1 MKIVHVILT
10 SRFAGSERYAI
21 ELANAQ
27 SRNHDVTI
35 ILSPKGSESRA
46 DALKHRIASGVTI
59 HELKSRT
66 NFFQVYE
73 ARRLLSGIPH
83 DVIHGHLSTA
93 CRALSGLKCSSAR
106 VATLHIHYKPRQHEK
121 LDGLIA
127 IAPWQLT
134 GIPERLLNR
143 TRQIDNWTSNKIA
156 APGMREQLRES
167 FGIAPE
173 DILIGALGRV
183 VESKGFDIL
192 MDAFRQSGIPN
203 ARLAIVGNGKAWEKL
218 KSKAGTEIIMPGF
231 WPTPE
236 DWLAAF
242 DVFVSSARTEPFG
255 LVFLEAMNSGLP
267 IIATASQGALH
278 LRNLIDSTL
287 VPIDDVAAMQKALE
301 NFCKTPLQRKRY
313 ELSNYRIESKLTQI
327 DAFYQMTMS

>member
-1 MKIVHVILT
+1 MKIVHAILT

-27 SRNHDVTI
+27 SQNHDVSI
-35 ILSPKGSESRA
+35 ILSPKGSEDRA
-46 DALKHRIASGVTI
+46 DALKHRIASRVTV

-66 NFFQVYE
+66 KFFQIYE
-73 ARRLLSGIPH
+73 TRKLLSGISH

-93 CRALSGLKCSSAR
+93 CRALSGLKCNSPR
-106 VATLHIHYKPRQHEK
+106 VATLHIHYKPNQHEK

-127 IAPWQLT
+127 IAPWQLA
-134 GIPERLLNR
+134 GIPDKLLKR
-143 TRQIDNWTSNKIA
+143 TRQIDNWTSDKIA
-156 APGMREQLRES
+156 APGMREQIRES
-167 FGIAPE
+167 FGIAPGE
-173 DILIGALGRV
+173 ILIGALGRV
-183 VESKGFDIL
+183 VESKGFDTL

-203 ARLAIVGNGKAWEKL
+203 AKLAIIGNGKEWKKL
-218 KSKAGTEIIMPGF
+218 KAKAGTDIIMPGF

-267 IIATASQGALH
+267 VIATASQGALH
-278 LRNLIDSTL
+278 LRNLIDSAL

-301 NFCKTPLQRKRY
+301 NFCKAPVQRTVY
-313 ELSNYRIESKLTQI
+313 NLSNYRIESKLTQI
-327 DAFYQMTMS
+327 DEFYQMTMT

>member
-27 SRNHDVTI
+27 SQKHDVSI
-35 ILSPKGSESRA
+35 IISPKGSENRA
-46 DALKHRIASGVTI
+46 DALKHRIASGVTV

-66 NFFQVYE
+66 KFFQIYE
-73 ARRLLSGIPH
+73 TRRLLSGIPH

-106 VATLHIHYKPRQHEK
+106 VATLHIHYKPNQHQK

-127 IAPWQLT
+127 IAPWQLA
-134 GIPERLLNR
+134 GIPEKLLHR
-143 TRQIDNWTSNKIA
+143 TRQIDNWTSDKIA
-156 APGMREQLRES
+156 APGMRDQIRES
-167 FGIAPE
+167 FGIAPA
-173 DILIGALGRV
+173 DILIGALGRA
-183 VESKGFDIL
+183 VESKGFDVLIE
-192 MDAFRQSGIPN
+192 AFRRSHIPN
-203 ARLAIVGNGKAWEKL
+203 ARLAIIGNGNAWGEL
-218 KSKAGTEIIMPGF
+218 KTKAGTDIIMPGF
-231 WPTPE
+231 WPSPE

-242 DVFVSSARTEPFG
+242 DVFISTARTEPFG

-278 LRNLIDSTL
+278 LQNLIDSTL
-287 VPIDDVAAMQKALE
+287 VPIDDVAAMQKELE
-301 NFCKTPLQRKRY
+301 KFCKTPLQRKHY
-313 ELSNYRIESKLTQI
+313 DLSNYRIESKLAQI
-327 DAFYQMTMS
+327 DAFYQLTMT

>member
-1 MKIVHVILT
+1 MKIVHAILT

-27 SRNHDVTI
+27 SHHHDVSI
-35 ILSPKGSESRA
+35 ILSPKASENRA
-46 DALKHRIASGVTI
+46 DALKHRVASRVTV

-66 NFFQVYE
+66 KFFQIYE
-73 ARRLLSGIPH
+73 IRRLLSSIPH

-93 CRALSGLKCSSAR
+93 CRALSGLTCSSAR
-106 VATLHIHYKPRQHEK
+106 VATLHIHYKHNQHQK

-127 IAPWQLT
+127 IAPWQLAD
-134 GIPERLLNR
+134 IPEKLQSR
-143 TRQIDNWTSNKIA
+143 TRQIDNWTSDKIA
-156 APGMREQLRES
+156 APGMRDHIRES
-167 FGIAPE
+167 FGIAPG

-192 MDAFRQSGIPN
+192 IDAFRQSGIPN
-203 ARLAIVGNGKAWEKL
+203 AKLAIIGNGKEWKML
-218 KSKAGTEIIMPGF
+218 KAKAGSDIIMPGF

-242 DVFVSSARTEPFG
+242 DVFVSAARTEPFG

-267 IIATASQGALH
+267 VIATASQGALH
-278 LRNLIDSTL
+278 LRNLINSAL
-287 VPIDDVAAMQKALE
+287 VPIDNVGAMQKALE
-301 NFCKTPLQRKRY
+301 NFCKAPVQRTVY
-313 ELSNYRIESKLTQI
+313 NLSNYRIESKLTQI
-327 DAFYQMTMS
+327 DEFYQMTMT